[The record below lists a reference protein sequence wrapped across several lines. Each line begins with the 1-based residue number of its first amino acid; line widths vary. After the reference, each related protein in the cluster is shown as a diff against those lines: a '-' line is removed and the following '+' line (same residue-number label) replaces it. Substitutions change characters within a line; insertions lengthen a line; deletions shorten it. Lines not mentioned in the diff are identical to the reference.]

1 MSRRLPSPA
10 LVISVLALTVAL
22 GGTAIAAGVVPL
34 AKRSLVA
41 DNAKRLNG
49 KTAVQVAKLAP
60 PAEVASV
67 AGLTSIKSQPWTLGA
82 RQSVDVTVT
91 CDLGQKAIGG
101 GWEEV
106 TTTTASFD
114 DRPSADGTGW
124 RIALENLSATT
135 SANGTAFAVC
145 LK

>member
-10 LVISVLALTVAL
+10 LVISVLALFVAL

-49 KTAVQVAKLAP
+49 KTALQVAKLAP

-67 AGLTSIKSQPWTLGA
+67 AALTSIKSQPWTLGA
-82 RQSVDVTVT
+82 RQSVDVTVA
-91 CDLGQKAIGG
+91 CDLGQKAIAG
-101 GWEEV
+101 GWEEM
-106 TTTTASFD
+106 T
-114 DRPSADGTGW
+114 R
-124 RIALENLSATT
+124 TT
-135 SANGTAFAVC
+135 SSFASVTRASGSTRR
-145 LK
+145 